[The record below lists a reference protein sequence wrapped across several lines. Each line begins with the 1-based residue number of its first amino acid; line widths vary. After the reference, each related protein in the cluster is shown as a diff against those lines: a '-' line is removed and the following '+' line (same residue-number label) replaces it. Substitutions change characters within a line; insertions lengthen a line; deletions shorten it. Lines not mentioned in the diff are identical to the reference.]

1 MNRTRKFAISG
12 AAIASAAAI
21 ALGGSVAA
29 SADDGERQQSTK
41 DSNKGGALTSLV
53 EEGTLSQ
60 AEVDAIREAMQ
71 ATRGDDREA
80 RQAERQAQKAE
91 LLADL
96 VTEGTLTQAQADAIS
111 SAEKGG
117 MRELIANGTIDRD
130 DVQALKAAM
139 REGSAGD
146 RAAKQAE
153 RAAERD
159 AVLAGLVADGTVTQ
173 SQADAVESA
182 IAAKQAEQ
190 GERGEGKQGKW
201 GNKGE
206 GKRGMNGARA

>member
-29 SADDGERQQSTK
+29 SADDGERQQFTK

-96 VTEGTLTQAQADAIS
+96 VTEGTLTTAQADAIS

>member
-96 VTEGTLTQAQADAIS
+96 VTEGTLTTAQADAIS